1 MLSDIKKKITKL
13 TDEDVKFL
21 QEMNAGEH
29 KAFME
34 TVINDAVCEKFNEIS
49 KAKGNL
55 AAEKFLDDKLLE
67 GINQYRSELAL
78 EPERERVR
86 EKVQEV
92 YVAQRAGGKCV
103 DTKSKVKVPMM
114 KLLKLTMRKIVEAK
128 ISGKELSYG
137 ESLKLTQEENPL
149 LAAAILG
156 RMNEFRRKPPR
167 PWER

>member
-1 MLSDIKKKITKL
+1 MLSDIRKKITKL

-86 EKVQEV
+86 EKVQEDMSHKGQ
-92 YVAQRAGGKCV
+92 AENASIQNRSESP
-103 DTKSKVKVPMM
+103 DDE
-114 KLLKLTMRKIVEAK
+114 LLKLTMRKIVEAK